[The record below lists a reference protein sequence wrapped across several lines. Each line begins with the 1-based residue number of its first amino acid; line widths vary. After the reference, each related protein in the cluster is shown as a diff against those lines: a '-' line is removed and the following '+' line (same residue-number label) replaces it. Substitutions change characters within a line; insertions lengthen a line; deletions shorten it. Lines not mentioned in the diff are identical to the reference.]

1 MELANPNP
9 TVHSEGFVP
18 RKQMT
23 DTDDNVRDPIDA
35 MEVLLLI
42 KSESYKLWWPGFR
55 PDP

>member
-18 RKQMT
+18 RKQMA

-42 KSESYKLWWPGFR
+42 KKRELQALVARFST
-55 PDP
+55 